1 MLGLTLKETARL
13 LKEGKASAAE
23 VCAACVSRAKQ
34 VQELNIFIT
43 ETYDS
48 AGQQAADSTLRHRQ
62 GNRLHVL
69 DGIPVTIKDAFST
82 AGVRTTCS
90 SRILRDYVPPY
101 NATMVQRLVDGG
113 AVLLGKTNMDEF
125 AMGALGSDTG
135 GSVRNPASYCGVVG
149 LKPTYGLLSRHGL
162 IPLVNSLDV
171 PGIFTRCVDDTAI
184 MLVSNTCKTTV
195 ADQGGICIY
204 PMMHRGINYII
215 VRAFPT
221 RFSGVS
227 CFELVT
233 RSCHIAVPGDP
244 PNVRRTCLMPD
255 RDLDSVFAGVSSPVK
270 LRIKSSSTINFNC
283 SKDAGKTLARGTLLW
298 ETGML
303 PTDSSSTAFNLPPLT
318 ADTPA
323 NPLFEM
329 DVPHPDQCCCQ
340 KPGSVLHPVLV
351 NMTLTFSQVPYRTFI
366 SQTRSALA
374 GHDPKDSTTVS
385 DPFQPFSLPEDIDI
399 TRLHVGIPK
408 EYHSPHLSAE
418 TLNTWKRVADLLEGA
433 GARVSQVSL
442 PHTPYSIVCY
452 SVLCATEV
460 ASNMARYDGLE
471 FGHRGSDNSSTEAL
485 YAQTRH
491 EGFNDVVRGRILA
504 GNYFLLKRHYDHY
517 FIQAQRIRRL
527 IADDFRKVFE
537 SGVDILLT
545 PTTLSPARS
554 YRWFIEADNRTRTEQ
569 EDVFTQPV
577 NLAGD

>member
-1 MLGLTLKETARL
+1 MCRSKHHGGRPESSLTFLTTFLAQFNFPRVFSMLGLTLKETARL
-13 LKEGKASAAE
+13 LSEGKTTAAE
-23 VCAACVSRAKQ
+23 LCAACVARAKQ
-34 VQELNIFIT
+34 VQELNVFIT
-43 ETYDS
+43 ETYNT

-82 AGVRTTCS
+82 AGVRTTCA

-101 NATMVQRLVDGG
+101 NATMVQRLVDRG

-171 PGIFTRCVDDTAI
+171 PGIFTRCVDDAAI
-184 MLVSNTCKTTV
+184 ML
-195 ADQGGICIY
+195 G
-204 PMMHRGINYII
+204 
-215 VRAFPT
+215 
-221 RFSGVS
+221 
-227 CFELVT
+227 
-233 RSCHIAVPGDP
+233 
-244 PNVRRTCLMPD
+244 
-255 RDLDSVFAGVSSPVK
+255 
-270 LRIKSSSTINFNC
+270 
-283 SKDAGKTLARGTLLW
+283 
-298 ETGML
+298 
-303 PTDSSSTAFNLPPLT
+303 
-318 ADTPA
+318 
-323 NPLFEM
+323 
-329 DVPHPDQCCCQ
+329 
-340 KPGSVLHPVLV
+340 
-351 NMTLTFSQVPYRTFI
+351 
-366 SQTRSALA
+366 ALA

-385 DPFQPFSLPEDIDI
+385 DTFQPFSLPEDIDI

-408 EYHSPHLSAE
+408 EYHAPHLSAE
-418 TLNTWKRVADLLEGA
+418 TLNTWQRAADLLEDA

-452 SVLCATEV
+452 SVLCAAEV

-471 FGHRGSDNSSTEAL
+471 FGHRGSDHSSTEAL

-527 IADDFRKVFE
+527 IANDFRKVFE
-537 SGVDILLT
+537 GGVDILLT

-554 YRWFIEADNRTRTEQ
+554 YRWFVQEDNRTRTEQ

-577 NLAGD
+577 NLAGIPAVNVPVALSEDGLPIGLQLIGQSFQEKTLLTVAKWLEQQVNFPHLQLPEH

>member
-34 VQELNIFIT
+34 VQELNVFIT

-62 GNRLHVL
+62 ANRLHVL

-101 NATMVQRLVDGG
+101 NATMVQRLVDRG

-125 AMGALGSDTG
+125 AMGCGSVDSLVGPVRNPWKYNFKARHEEPDSQPIRDSCHDLKATSMQMRTMHHHVNSTEDSDWFITGGSSGGSAVAVAAGICKAALGSDTG

-184 MLVSNTCKTTV
+184 ML
-195 ADQGGICIY
+195 G
-204 PMMHRGINYII
+204 
-215 VRAFPT
+215 
-221 RFSGVS
+221 
-227 CFELVT
+227 
-233 RSCHIAVPGDP
+233 
-244 PNVRRTCLMPD
+244 
-255 RDLDSVFAGVSSPVK
+255 
-270 LRIKSSSTINFNC
+270 
-283 SKDAGKTLARGTLLW
+283 
-298 ETGML
+298 
-303 PTDSSSTAFNLPPLT
+303 
-318 ADTPA
+318 
-323 NPLFEM
+323 
-329 DVPHPDQCCCQ
+329 
-340 KPGSVLHPVLV
+340 
-351 NMTLTFSQVPYRTFI
+351 
-366 SQTRSALA
+366 ALA

-418 TLNTWKRVADLLEGA
+418 TLNTWKRVADLLEDA

-554 YRWFIEADNRTRTEQ
+554 YRWFIQADNRTRTEQ

-577 NLAGD
+577 NLAGVPAVNVPVALSEDGLPIGLQLIGPSFQEKTLLTAAKWLEQQVNFPHLQLPDP